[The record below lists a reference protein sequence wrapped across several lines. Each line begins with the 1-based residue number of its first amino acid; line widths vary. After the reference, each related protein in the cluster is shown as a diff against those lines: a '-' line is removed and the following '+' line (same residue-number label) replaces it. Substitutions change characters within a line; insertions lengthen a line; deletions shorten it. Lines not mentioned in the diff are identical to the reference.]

1 MASWQ
6 AIEEAIDE
14 GLIKSAGV
22 SNYGVRHLEELYA
35 TSPKHPV
42 TVNQLDLHPFMQRKE
57 DVAYNKQHGIVLE
70 AWGPLARAMRFN
82 NPVLKR
88 VSEKHKK
95 SPAQVLLR
103 WSIQNGYVP
112 LPKSVK
118 RERLESNKDIFDF
131 ELQQSDMDDLNKLD
145 EYLVT
150 DWDPIGDESV

>member
-1 MASWQ
+1 
-6 AIEEAIDE
+6 
-14 GLIKSAGV
+14 
-22 SNYGVRHLEELYA
+22 
-35 TSPKHPV
+35 
-42 TVNQLDLHPFMQRKE
+42 MQRKE

-88 VSEKHKK
+88 VSEKHAK

-103 WSIQNGYVP
+103 WSVQKGYVP

-118 RERLESNKDIFDF
+118 RERLESNRNIFDF
-131 ELQQSDMDDLNKLD
+131 ELSEGDIADLDKLD